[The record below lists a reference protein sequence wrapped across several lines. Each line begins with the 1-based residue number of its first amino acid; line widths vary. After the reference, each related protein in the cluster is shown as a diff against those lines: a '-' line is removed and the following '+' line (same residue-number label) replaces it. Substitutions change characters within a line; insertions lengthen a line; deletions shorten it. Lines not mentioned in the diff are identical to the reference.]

1 MTDASQEP
9 SYLDL
14 PGGARLAYHKSEGK
28 GPTLVFLGGFSSDMT
43 GSKATA
49 LEAYARRSGRAFLR
63 FDYQG
68 HGASSGKFE
77 EGTIGLWASDAL
89 AAVESLTEG
98 PVILIGSSMGGWMM
112 LLVGLKIKD
121 RLAGL
126 VGLAAAPDFTEDL
139 IWDWLSEEEKATLKR
154 EGVLQQASEYED
166 EGSYCITLKLI
177 EEGRQ
182 NLLLRAPIPLTC
194 PVRLIHG
201 DQDSD
206 VPWKVSLQLIEA
218 LESTDVELT
227 LVKGA
232 GHRLSEPQDI
242 ARLEATL
249 ERLLAQLEA

>member
-1 MTDASQEP
+1 MTDGQDP

-14 PGGARLAYHKSEGK
+14 PGGVRLAYHKTEGA

-49 LEAYARRSGRAFLR
+49 LEAYAKRTGRAFLR

-89 AAVESLTEG
+89 AAVKNLTEG

-112 LLVGLKIKD
+112 LLVGLEIKE

-139 IWDWLSEEEKATLKR
+139 IWSWLSVEDRRTLES

-166 EGSYCITLKLI
+166 EGNYCITLKLI
-177 EEGRQ
+177 EEGRK
-182 NLLLRAPIPLTC
+182 NLLLRGAIPLTC
-194 PVRLIHG
+194 PLRLIHG
-201 DQDSD
+201 DQDKD
-206 VPWKVSLQLIEA
+206 VPWDVSTKLMQMIDSE
-218 LESTDVELT
+218 DVELT

-249 ERLLAQLEA
+249 ERLLAQLDA

>member
-1 MTDASQEP
+1 MTDGQAP

-14 PGGARLAYHKSEGK
+14 PGGVRLAYHKTEGA

-49 LEAYARRSGRAFLR
+49 LEAYAKQTGRAFLR

-77 EGTIGLWASDAL
+77 EGTIGLWAGDAL
-89 AAVESLTEG
+89 AAVKTLTEG

-112 LLVGLKIKD
+112 LLVGLQIKE

-139 IWDWLSEEEKATLKR
+139 IWSWLSVEDRRKLES

-177 EEGRQ
+177 EEGRK
-182 NLLLRAPIPLTC
+182 NLLLRGPIPLTC
-194 PVRLIHG
+194 PLRLIHG
-201 DQDSD
+201 DQDKD
-206 VPWKVSLQLIEA
+206 VPWDVSTKLMQMIDSE
-218 LESTDVELT
+218 DVELT

-242 ARLEATL
+242 VRLEATL
-249 ERLLAQLEA
+249 DRLLAQLGA

>member
-1 MTDASQEP
+1 MTDGQDP

-14 PGGARLAYHKSEGK
+14 PGGVRLAYHKTEGT

-49 LEAYARRSGRAFLR
+49 LEAYAKRTGRAFLR

-77 EGTIGLWASDAL
+77 EGTIGLWAGDAL
-89 AAVESLTEG
+89 AAVKNLTEG

-112 LLVGLKIKD
+112 LLVGLEIKE

-139 IWDWLSEEEKATLKR
+139 IWSWLSVEDRRTLES
-154 EGVLQQASEYED
+154 EGILQQASEYED
-166 EGSYCITLKLI
+166 EGTYCITLKLI
-177 EEGRQ
+177 EEGRK
-182 NLLLRAPIPLTC
+182 NLLLRGAIPLTC
-194 PVRLIHG
+194 PLRLIHG
-201 DQDSD
+201 DQDKD
-206 VPWKVSLQLIEA
+206 VPWDVSTKLMQMIDSE
-218 LESTDVELT
+218 DVELT

-249 ERLLAQLEA
+249 DRLLAQLDA

>member
-1 MTDASQEP
+1 MTDGQDP

-14 PGGARLAYHKSEGK
+14 PGGVRLAYHKTEGA

-49 LEAYARRSGRAFLR
+49 LEAYAKRTGRAFLR

-89 AAVESLTEG
+89 AAVKNLTEG

-112 LLVGLKIKD
+112 LLVGLEIKE

-139 IWDWLSEEEKATLKR
+139 IWSWLSVKDRRTLES

-166 EGSYCITLKLI
+166 EGNYCITLKLI
-177 EEGRQ
+177 EEGRK
-182 NLLLRAPIPLTC
+182 NLLLRGAISLTC
-194 PVRLIHG
+194 PLRLIHG
-201 DQDSD
+201 DQDKD
-206 VPWKVSLQLIEA
+206 VPWDVSTKLMQMIDSE
-218 LESTDVELT
+218 DVELT

-249 ERLLAQLEA
+249 ERLLAQLDA

>member
-1 MTDASQEP
+1 MTDGQDP

-14 PGGARLAYHKSEGK
+14 PGGVRLAYHKTEGA

-49 LEAYARRSGRAFLR
+49 LEAYAKRTGRAFLR

-89 AAVESLTEG
+89 AAVKNLTEG

-112 LLVGLKIKD
+112 LLVGLEIKE

-139 IWDWLSEEEKATLKR
+139 IWSWLSVEDRRTLES

-166 EGSYCITLKLI
+166 EGNYCITLKLI
-177 EEGRQ
+177 EEGRK
-182 NLLLRAPIPLTC
+182 NLLLRGAIPFTC
-194 PVRLIHG
+194 PLRLIHG
-201 DQDSD
+201 DQDKD
-206 VPWKVSLQLIEA
+206 VPWDVSTKLMQMIDSE
-218 LESTDVELT
+218 DVELT

-249 ERLLAQLEA
+249 DRLLAQLDA

>member
-1 MTDASQEP
+1 MTDGQAP

-14 PGGARLAYHKSEGK
+14 PGSVRLAYHKTEGA

-49 LEAYARRSGRAFLR
+49 LEAYAKRTGRAFLR

-77 EGTIGLWASDAL
+77 EGTIGLWAGDAL
-89 AAVESLTEG
+89 AAVKTLTEG

-112 LLVGLKIKD
+112 LLVGLQIKE

-139 IWDWLSEEEKATLKR
+139 IWSWLSVEDRRTLES

-177 EEGRQ
+177 EEGRK
-182 NLLLRAPIPLTC
+182 NLLLRGPIPLTC
-194 PVRLIHG
+194 PLRLIHG
-201 DQDSD
+201 DQDKD
-206 VPWKVSLQLIEA
+206 VPWDVSTKLMQMIDSE
-218 LESTDVELT
+218 DVELT

-242 ARLEATL
+242 VRLEATL
-249 ERLLAQLEA
+249 DRLLAQLGA

>member
-1 MTDASQEP
+1 MTDGQDP

-14 PGGARLAYHKSEGK
+14 PGGVRLAYHKTEGA

-49 LEAYARRSGRAFLR
+49 LEAYAKRTGRAFLR

-77 EGTIGLWASDAL
+77 EGTIGLWAGDAL
-89 AAVESLTEG
+89 AAVKNLTEG

-112 LLVGLKIKD
+112 LLVGLEIKE

-139 IWDWLSEEEKATLKR
+139 IWSWLSVEDRRTLES

-166 EGSYCITLKLI
+166 EGNYCITLKLI
-177 EEGRQ
+177 EEGRK
-182 NLLLRAPIPLTC
+182 NLLLRGAIPLTC
-194 PVRLIHG
+194 PLRLIHG
-201 DQDSD
+201 DQDKD
-206 VPWKVSLQLIEA
+206 VPWDVSTKLMQMIDSE
-218 LESTDVELT
+218 DVELT

-249 ERLLAQLEA
+249 ERLLAQLDA

>member
-1 MTDASQEP
+1 MTDGQDP

-14 PGGARLAYHKSEGK
+14 PGGVRLAYHKTEGA

-49 LEAYARRSGRAFLR
+49 LEAYAKRTGRAFLR

-89 AAVESLTEG
+89 AAVKNLTEG

-112 LLVGLKIKD
+112 LLVGLEIKE

-139 IWDWLSEEEKATLKR
+139 IWSWLSVEDRQTLES

-166 EGSYCITLKLI
+166 EGNYCITLKLI
-177 EEGRQ
+177 EEGRK
-182 NLLLRAPIPLTC
+182 NLLLRGAIPLTC
-194 PVRLIHG
+194 PLRLIHG
-201 DQDSD
+201 DQDKD
-206 VPWKVSLQLIEA
+206 VPWDVSTKLMQMIDSE
-218 LESTDVELT
+218 DVELT

-249 ERLLAQLEA
+249 ERLLAQLDA